1 MRASRRPPRRSVL
14 SLAGA
19 TRRACQGG
27 DVLIEGSQRGLVG
40 VLERL
45 EVLGKALLNA
55 VIALDKHVYSGMA
68 KKRVMFQVRLARV

>member
-1 MRASRRPPRRSVL
+1 V
-14 SLAGA
+14 
-19 TRRACQGG
+19 RRACQGG

-55 VIALDKHVYSGMA
+55 VIELDKHVYSGMA
-68 KKRVMFQVRLARV
+68 KKR